1 MEQQKS
7 GGIAKYIFVGLA
19 VFLVIQFGWPY
30 VFGDKDAP
38 KTQPFS
44 DQHFGSVPSG
54 DRPEEKVCELTDQR
68 AAFQLSTRGGTVKSA
83 KMLDAK
89 YAGIELVSTSKE
101 QRMPLRSGLR
111 APGAEDGK
119 QQVDFDSLDFE
130 LGASDARSCTFVF
143 KSAQTEVKKVVALTE
158 RPFELAVDVTL
169 KNLAAEAKSHRFTL
183 EQSSWRTKKETE
195 SSFWD
200 LGRRPEWLTD
210 VVTHTDKET
219 ERHMPGT
226 FAPGE
231 FKEEGFT
238 DEKWLRASGKG
249 IWAAVSTNYFASTV
263 IDSGGAAPHVET
275 LIEDGEYYNLH
286 PEDPRYGHLY
296 RARIVADT
304 KELGPGEEA
313 TYSALA
319 FMGPKERDVLGV
331 VGGGD
336 KDRFGTKQ
344 LIDLGMFGVIGEY
357 LVAYTIFLAKLV
369 GSWGW
374 AICLLTLSVKLLV
387 FPLQL
392 PQLKVTVAMRRLK
405 PQIDKINEQYK
416 DDLTQKTVALQELY
430 RGEGVNQFRGC
441 LPLMLQMPVWFALYQ
456 ALSSAVELYHTPFLA
471 PLIPDLTSSDP
482 YHVIPLILGASSF
495 LQQKLMPPQGMD
507 PAQARMMLYMMPAIF
522 TVMMFFMP
530 AGLGV
535 YMLTNT
541 WLGIIQQVLVE
552 KWVQSRLA
560 TASATASD
568 GSAIQVREV
577 TKKKKDEAPAID
589 PDAGIGKGKVRA
601 RG

>member
-1 MEQQKS
+1 
-7 GGIAKYIFVGLA
+7 
-19 VFLVIQFGWPY
+19 
-30 VFGDKDAP
+30 
-38 KTQPFS
+38 
-44 DQHFGSVPSG
+44 
-54 DRPEEKVCELTDQR
+54 
-68 AAFQLSTRGGTVKSA
+68 
-83 KMLDAK
+83 
-89 YAGIELVSTSKE
+89 
-101 QRMPLRSGLR
+101 
-111 APGAEDGK
+111 
-119 QQVDFDSLDFE
+119 
-130 LGASDARSCTFVF
+130 
-143 KSAQTEVKKVVALTE
+143 
-158 RPFELAVDVTL
+158 
-169 KNLAAEAKSHRFTL
+169 
-183 EQSSWRTKKETE
+183 
-195 SSFWD
+195 
-200 LGRRPEWLTD
+200 
-210 VVTHTDKET
+210 
-219 ERHMPGT
+219 
-226 FAPGE
+226 
-231 FKEEGFT
+231 
-238 DEKWLRASGKG
+238 
-249 IWAAVSTNYFASTV
+249 
-263 IDSGGAAPHVET
+263 
-275 LIEDGEYYNLH
+275 
-286 PEDPRYGHLY
+286 
-296 RARIVADT
+296 
-304 KELGPGEEA
+304 
-313 TYSALA
+313 
-319 FMGPKERDVLGV
+319 
-331 VGGGD
+331 
-336 KDRFGTKQ
+336 
-344 LIDLGMFGVIGEY
+344 
-357 LVAYTIFLAKLV
+357 
-369 GSWGW
+369 
-374 AICLLTLSVKLLV
+374 
-387 FPLQL
+387 
-392 PQLKVTVAMRRLK
+392 MRRLK